1 MVEEQTSAFLK
12 KYKQILNFKNQA
24 RTRDSSESNNNHLIS
39 HENSNKNISK
49 KNVSFLPKLSNIKN
63 NSSSQKYTKVEWQKN
78 NNIMEKKNQANINYI
93 SVNNTGKEYR
103 NFIKKYAN
111 VSPKKNIEVIS
122 DELYKRL
129 LNQNG
134 KEYIDEE
141 VNENSIIIKPKK
153 EKKKQKIIL
162 PFLANVKSR
171 YNNYNDKKYN
181 FNESINNE
189 NLGKTKKIYMSAKSN
204 DHLAQKEKK
213 YYYLILPGNN
223 SALVEKCLLT
233 RPCWRKIKNNNNTI
247 KCNFIWTEISQ
258 EINFPSHNDASLA
271 QIVNHFENHNEISNK
286 KNLFINLLKYCVY
299 NQIDLFSFYPLTII
313 LSFNKEYFNDQI
325 ELFKQIYNEMPSLV
339 EGTFDSEETLD
350 NYFKYHFV
358 RRKNNSLKI
367 TVPKSHYAGNNLWVL
382 KRINLNRGR
391 EIKVLRNLDS
401 IINEIENSKN
411 KKKCSCLIIQKYIE
425 NTLLYNNRKFDIR
438 IWVLIS
444 YLSTNDKYDVYVFKE
459 GHLKAC
465 SETFNINSD
474 DLYVHLTNYSV
485 QKYNKNFSKEE
496 VGNEISF
503 ELFQNELDKKGIKKN
518 FKKDIFPKIL
528 RIITI
533 STNAAKTKI
542 NILARRNCFEIFGYD
557 IILDSNCQPFLLEI
571 NTNPGLEESSPLIKM
586 LVPRMIDDAFRLTL
600 DELFERN
607 DKDSNVSIF
616 KVDGYSDEE
625 NMWQKVN
632 YKI

>member
-1 MVEEQTSAFLK
+1 MVEEQTSVFLK
-12 KYKQILNFKNQA
+12 KYKQILNFKTQVTK
-24 RTRDSSESNNNHLIS
+24 RVSSDSNNNHLI
-39 HENSNKNISK
+39 HNDNSNKNIK
-49 KNVSFLPKLSNIKN
+49 IKNMNILPKLNPMKKN
-63 NSSSQKYTKVEWQKN
+63 PSSQKYTKEEWQKN
-78 NNIMEKKNQANINYI
+78 NSIIIKKNQDNKNYI

-103 NFIKKYAN
+103 NLIKKYAN
-111 VSPKKNIEVIS
+111 IAPKKNIEVIS
-122 DELYKRL
+122 EVLYKRL

-134 KEYIDEE
+134 KEYDEDE
-141 VNENSIIIKPKK
+141 INENILLNPKE
-153 EKKKQKIIL
+153 EKKKPKIIL
-162 PFLANVKSR
+162 PFLANIKSR
-171 YNNYNDKKYN
+171 YNNYNDKKDI
-181 FNESINNE
+181 FNESNNFE
-189 NLGKTKKIYMSAKSN
+189 KIGNTKKVHISTKNN

-247 KCNFIWTEISQ
+247 KCNFIWTELSQ

-271 QIVNHFENHNEISNK
+271 QIINHFENHNEISNK

-299 NQIDLFSFYPLTII
+299 NRIDLFSFFPLTII

-325 ELFKQIYNEMPSLV
+325 ELFQQIYNDMSSLV
-339 EGTFDSEETLD
+339 EGTFDNEETLD
-350 NYFKYHFV
+350 NYFRFHFV
-358 RRKNNSLKI
+358 RRKNDSLKI
-367 TVPKSHYAGNNLWVL
+367 KVPKSHYTGKNLWVL

-391 EIKVLRNLDS
+391 EIKVLRDLNS
-401 IINEIENSKN
+401 IISEIENSKN
-411 KKKCSCLIIQKYIE
+411 EKKYSCLIIQKYIE

-444 YLSTNDKYDVYVFKE
+444 YLSTNDKYEVYVFKE

-485 QKYNKNFSKEE
+485 QKYNRNFSKEE

-528 RIITI
+528 RIIAI

-557 IILDSNCQPFLLEI
+557 IILDGNCQPFLLEI

-586 LVPRMIDDAFRLTL
+586 LVPRMIDDAFRLTI

-632 YKI
+632 CKI

>member
-1 MVEEQTSAFLK
+1 MVEEQTSVFLK
-12 KYKQILNFKNQA
+12 KYKQILNFKTQIKK
-24 RTRDSSESNNNHLIS
+24 RVSSDSNNNHLI
-39 HENSNKNISK
+39 HNDNSNKNIK
-49 KNVSFLPKLSNIKN
+49 IKNMNILPKLNPMKKN
-63 NSSSQKYTKVEWQKN
+63 PSSQKYTKEEWQKN
-78 NNIMEKKNQANINYI
+78 NSIIIKKNQDNKNYI

-103 NFIKKYAN
+103 NLIKKYAN
-111 VSPKKNIEVIS
+111 IAPKKNIEVIS
-122 DELYKRL
+122 EVLYKRL

-134 KEYIDEE
+134 KEYEEDEI
-141 VNENSIIIKPKK
+141 NENILLNPKE
-153 EKKKQKIIL
+153 EKKKPKIIL
-162 PFLANVKSR
+162 PFLANIKSR
-171 YNNYNDKKYN
+171 YNNYNDKKDI
-181 FNESINNE
+181 FNESNNFE
-189 NLGKTKKIYMSAKSN
+189 KIGNTKKVHISTKNN

-247 KCNFIWTEISQ
+247 KCNFIWTELSQ

-271 QIVNHFENHNEISNK
+271 QIINHFENHNEISNK

-299 NQIDLFSFYPLTII
+299 NRIDLFSFFPLTII

-325 ELFKQIYNEMPSLV
+325 ELFQQIYNDMSSLV
-339 EGTFDSEETLD
+339 EGTFDNEETLD
-350 NYFKYHFV
+350 NYFRFHFV
-358 RRKNNSLKI
+358 RRKNDSLKI
-367 TVPKSHYAGNNLWVL
+367 KVPKSHYTGKNLWVL

-391 EIKVLRNLDS
+391 EIKVLRDLNS
-401 IINEIENSKN
+401 IISEIENSKN
-411 KKKCSCLIIQKYIE
+411 EKKYSCLIIQKYIE

-444 YLSTNDKYDVYVFKE
+444 YLSTNDKYEVYVFKE

-485 QKYNKNFSKEE
+485 QKYNRNFSKEE

-528 RIITI
+528 RIIAI

-557 IILDSNCQPFLLEI
+557 IILDGNCQPFLLEI

-586 LVPRMIDDAFRLTL
+586 LVPRMIDDAFRLTI

-632 YKI
+632 CKI

>member
-12 KYKQILNFKNQA
+12 KYKQILNFKTQIKK
-24 RTRDSSESNNNHLIS
+24 RVSSDSNNNHLI
-39 HENSNKNISK
+39 HNDNSNKNIK
-49 KNVSFLPKLSNIKN
+49 IKNMNILPKLNPMKKN
-63 NSSSQKYTKVEWQKN
+63 PSSQKYTKEEWQKN
-78 NNIMEKKNQANINYI
+78 NSIIIKKNQDNKNYI

-103 NFIKKYAN
+103 NLIKKYAN
-111 VSPKKNIEVIS
+111 IAPKKNIEVIS
-122 DELYKRL
+122 EVLYKRL

-134 KEYIDEE
+134 KEYEEDEI
-141 VNENSIIIKPKK
+141 NENILLNPKE
-153 EKKKQKIIL
+153 EKKKPKIIL
-162 PFLANVKSR
+162 PFLANIKSR
-171 YNNYNDKKYN
+171 YNNYNDKKDI
-181 FNESINNE
+181 FNESNNFE
-189 NLGKTKKIYMSAKSN
+189 KIGNTKKIHISTKNN

-247 KCNFIWTEISQ
+247 KCNFIWTELSQ

-271 QIVNHFENHNEISNK
+271 QIINHFENHNEISNK

-299 NQIDLFSFYPLTII
+299 NRIDLFSFFPLTII

-325 ELFKQIYNEMPSLV
+325 ELFQQIYNDMSSLV
-339 EGTFDSEETLD
+339 EGTFDNEETLD
-350 NYFKYHFV
+350 NYFRFHFV
-358 RRKNNSLKI
+358 RRKNDSLKI
-367 TVPKSHYAGNNLWVL
+367 KVPKSHYTGKNLWVL

-391 EIKVLRNLDS
+391 EIKVLRDLNS
-401 IINEIENSKN
+401 IISEIENSKN
-411 KKKCSCLIIQKYIE
+411 EKKYSCLIIQKYIE

-444 YLSTNDKYDVYVFKE
+444 YLSTNDKYEVYVFKE

-485 QKYNKNFSKEE
+485 QKYNRNFSKEE

-528 RIITI
+528 RIIAI

-557 IILDSNCQPFLLEI
+557 IILDGNCQPFLLEI

-586 LVPRMIDDAFRLTL
+586 LVPRMIDDAFRLTI

-632 YKI
+632 CKI

>member
-12 KYKQILNFKNQA
+12 KYKQILNFKTQVKK
-24 RTRDSSESNNNHLIS
+24 RVSSDSNNNHLI
-39 HENSNKNISK
+39 HNDNSNKNIK
-49 KNVSFLPKLSNIKN
+49 IKNMNILPKLNPMKKN
-63 NSSSQKYTKVEWQKN
+63 PSSQKYTKEEWQKN
-78 NNIMEKKNQANINYI
+78 NSIIIKKNQDNKNYI

-103 NFIKKYAN
+103 NLIKKYAN
-111 VSPKKNIEVIS
+111 IAPKKNIEVIS
-122 DELYKRL
+122 EVLYKRL

-134 KEYIDEE
+134 KEYDEDE
-141 VNENSIIIKPKK
+141 INENIMLNPKE
-153 EKKKQKIIL
+153 EKKKPKIIL
-162 PFLANVKSR
+162 PFLANIKSR
-171 YNNYNDKKYN
+171 YNNYNDKKDI
-181 FNESINNE
+181 FNESNNFE
-189 NLGKTKKIYMSAKSN
+189 KIGNTKKVHISTKNN

-247 KCNFIWTEISQ
+247 KCNFIWTELSQ

-271 QIVNHFENHNEISNK
+271 QIINHFENHNEISNK

-299 NQIDLFSFYPLTII
+299 NRIDLFSFFPFTII

-325 ELFKQIYNEMPSLV
+325 ELFQQIYNDMSSLV
-339 EGTFDSEETLD
+339 EGTFDNEETLD
-350 NYFKYHFV
+350 NYFRFHFV
-358 RRKNNSLKI
+358 RRKNDSLKI
-367 TVPKSHYAGNNLWVL
+367 KVPKSHYTGKNLWVL

-391 EIKVLRNLDS
+391 EIKVLRDLNS
-401 IINEIENSKN
+401 IISEIENSKN
-411 KKKCSCLIIQKYIE
+411 EKKYSCLIIQKYIE

-444 YLSTNDKYDVYVFKE
+444 YLSTNDKYEVYVFKE

-485 QKYNKNFSKEE
+485 QKYNRNFSKEE

-528 RIITI
+528 RIIAI

-557 IILDSNCQPFLLEI
+557 IILDGNCQPFLLEI

-586 LVPRMIDDAFRLTL
+586 LVPRMIDDAFRLTI

-632 YKI
+632 CKI

>member
-1 MVEEQTSAFLK
+1 MIIVIK
-12 KYKQILNFKNQA
+12 IKNM
-24 RTRDSSESNNNHLIS
+24 
-39 HENSNKNISK
+39 NI
-49 KNVSFLPKLSNIKN
+49 LPKLNPMKKN
-63 NSSSQKYTKVEWQKN
+63 PSSQKYTKEEWQKN
-78 NNIMEKKNQANINYI
+78 NSIIIKKNQDNKNYI

-103 NFIKKYAN
+103 NLIKKYAN
-111 VSPKKNIEVIS
+111 IAPKKNIEVIS
-122 DELYKRL
+122 EVLYKRL

-134 KEYIDEE
+134 KEYDEDE
-141 VNENSIIIKPKK
+141 INENILLNPKE
-153 EKKKQKIIL
+153 EKKKPKIIL
-162 PFLANVKSR
+162 PFLANIKSR
-171 YNNYNDKKYN
+171 YNNYNDKKDI
-181 FNESINNE
+181 FNESNNFE
-189 NLGKTKKIYMSAKSN
+189 KIGNTKKVHISTKNN

-247 KCNFIWTEISQ
+247 KCNFIWTELSQ

-271 QIVNHFENHNEISNK
+271 QIINHFENHNEISNK

-299 NQIDLFSFYPLTII
+299 NRIDLFSFFPFTII

-325 ELFKQIYNEMPSLV
+325 ELFQQIYNDMSSLV
-339 EGTFDSEETLD
+339 EGTFDNEETLD
-350 NYFKYHFV
+350 NYFRFHFV

-367 TVPKSHYAGNNLWVL
+367 KVP
-382 KRINLNRGR
+382 RDLN
-391 EIKVLRNLDS
+391 S
-401 IINEIENSKN
+401 IISEIENSKN
-411 KKKCSCLIIQKYIE
+411 EKKYSCLIIQKYIE

-444 YLSTNDKYDVYVFKE
+444 YLSTNDKYEVYVFKE

-485 QKYNKNFSKEE
+485 QKYNRNFSKEE

-528 RIITI
+528 RIIAI

-557 IILDSNCQPFLLEI
+557 IILDGNCQPFLLEI

-586 LVPRMIDDAFRLTL
+586 LVPRMIDDAFRLTI

-632 YKI
+632 CKI

>member
-12 KYKQILNFKNQA
+12 KYKQILNFKTQIKK
-24 RTRDSSESNNNHLIS
+24 RVSSDSNNNHLI
-39 HENSNKNISK
+39 HNDNSNKNIK
-49 KNVSFLPKLSNIKN
+49 IKNMNILPKLNPMKKN
-63 NSSSQKYTKVEWQKN
+63 PSSQKYTKEEWQKN
-78 NNIMEKKNQANINYI
+78 NSIIIKKNQDNKNYI

-103 NFIKKYAN
+103 NLIKKYAN
-111 VSPKKNIEVIS
+111 IAPKKNIEVIS
-122 DELYKRL
+122 EVLYKRL

-134 KEYIDEE
+134 KEYDEDE
-141 VNENSIIIKPKK
+141 INENILLNPKE
-153 EKKKQKIIL
+153 EKKKPKIIL
-162 PFLANVKSR
+162 PFLANIKSR
-171 YNNYNDKKYN
+171 YNNYNDKKDI
-181 FNESINNE
+181 FNESNNFE
-189 NLGKTKKIYMSAKSN
+189 KIGNAKKVHISTKNN

-247 KCNFIWTEISQ
+247 KCNFIWTELSQ

-271 QIVNHFENHNEISNK
+271 QIINHFENHNEISNK

-299 NQIDLFSFYPLTII
+299 NRIDLFSFFPLTII

-325 ELFKQIYNEMPSLV
+325 ELFQQIYNDMSSLV
-339 EGTFDSEETLD
+339 EGTFDNEETLD
-350 NYFKYHFV
+350 NYFRFHFV

-367 TVPKSHYAGNNLWVL
+367 KVPKSHYTGKNLWVL

-391 EIKVLRNLDS
+391 EIKVLRDLNS
-401 IINEIENSKN
+401 IISEIENSKN
-411 KKKCSCLIIQKYIE
+411 EKKYSCLIIQKYIE

-444 YLSTNDKYDVYVFKE
+444 YLSTNDKYEVYVFKE

-485 QKYNKNFSKEE
+485 QKYNRNFSKEE

-528 RIITI
+528 RIIAI

-557 IILDSNCQPFLLEI
+557 IILDGNCQPFLLEI

-586 LVPRMIDDAFRLTL
+586 LVPRMIDDAFRLTI

-632 YKI
+632 CKI

>member
-1 MVEEQTSAFLK
+1 MVEEQRSAFLK
-12 KYKQILNFKNQA
+12 KYKQILNFKTQIKK
-24 RTRDSSESNNNHLIS
+24 RVSSDSNNNHLI
-39 HENSNKNISK
+39 HNDNSNKNIK
-49 KNVSFLPKLSNIKN
+49 IKNMNILPKLNPMKKN
-63 NSSSQKYTKVEWQKN
+63 PSSQKYTKEEWQKN
-78 NNIMEKKNQANINYI
+78 NSIIIKKNQDNKNYI

-103 NFIKKYAN
+103 NLIKKYAN
-111 VSPKKNIEVIS
+111 IAPKKNIEVIS
-122 DELYKRL
+122 EVLYKRL

-134 KEYIDEE
+134 KEYDEDE
-141 VNENSIIIKPKK
+141 INENILLNPKE
-153 EKKKQKIIL
+153 EKKKPKIIL
-162 PFLANVKSR
+162 PFLANIKSR
-171 YNNYNDKKYN
+171 YNNYNDKKDI
-181 FNESINNE
+181 FNESNNFE
-189 NLGKTKKIYMSAKSN
+189 KIGNTKKVHISTKNN

-247 KCNFIWTEISQ
+247 KCNFIWTELSQ

-271 QIVNHFENHNEISNK
+271 QIINHFENHNEISNK

-299 NQIDLFSFYPLTII
+299 NRIDLFSFFPLTII

-325 ELFKQIYNEMPSLV
+325 ELFQQIYNDMSSLV
-339 EGTFDSEETLD
+339 EGTFDNEETLD
-350 NYFKYHFV
+350 NYFRFHFV
-358 RRKNNSLKI
+358 RRKNDSLKI
-367 TVPKSHYAGNNLWVL
+367 KVPKSHYTGKNLWVL

-391 EIKVLRNLDS
+391 EIKVLRDLNS
-401 IINEIENSKN
+401 IISEIENSKN
-411 KKKCSCLIIQKYIE
+411 EKKYSCLIIQKYIE

-444 YLSTNDKYDVYVFKE
+444 YLSTNDKYEVYVFKE

-485 QKYNKNFSKEE
+485 QKYNRNFSKEE

-528 RIITI
+528 RIIAI

-557 IILDSNCQPFLLEI
+557 IILDGNCQPFLLEI

-586 LVPRMIDDAFRLTL
+586 LVPRMIDDAFRLTI

-632 YKI
+632 CKI

>member
-12 KYKQILNFKNQA
+12 KYKQILNFKTQIKK
-24 RTRDSSESNNNHLIS
+24 RVSSDSNNNHLI
-39 HENSNKNISK
+39 HNDNSNKNIK
-49 KNVSFLPKLSNIKN
+49 IKNMNILPKLNPMKKN
-63 NSSSQKYTKVEWQKN
+63 PSSQKYTKEEWQKN
-78 NNIMEKKNQANINYI
+78 NSIIIKKNQDNKNYI

-103 NFIKKYAN
+103 NLIKKYAN
-111 VSPKKNIEVIS
+111 IAPKKNIEVIS
-122 DELYKRL
+122 EVLYKRL

-134 KEYIDEE
+134 KEYDEDE
-141 VNENSIIIKPKK
+141 INENILLNPKE
-153 EKKKQKIIL
+153 EKKKPKIIL
-162 PFLANVKSR
+162 PFLANIKSR
-171 YNNYNDKKYN
+171 YNNYNDKKDI
-181 FNESINNE
+181 FNESNNFE
-189 NLGKTKKIYMSAKSN
+189 KIGNTKKVHISTKNN

-247 KCNFIWTEISQ
+247 KCNFIWTELSQ

-271 QIVNHFENHNEISNK
+271 QIINHFENHNEISNK

-299 NQIDLFSFYPLTII
+299 NRIDLFSFFPLTII

-325 ELFKQIYNEMPSLV
+325 ELFQQIYNDMSSLV
-339 EGTFDSEETLD
+339 EGTFDNEETLD
-350 NYFKYHFV
+350 NYFRFHFV
-358 RRKNNSLKI
+358 RRKNDSLKI
-367 TVPKSHYAGNNLWVL
+367 KVPKSHYTGKNLWVL

-391 EIKVLRNLDS
+391 EIKVLRDLNS
-401 IINEIENSKN
+401 IISEIENSKN
-411 KKKCSCLIIQKYIE
+411 EKKYSCLIIQKYIE

-444 YLSTNDKYDVYVFKE
+444 YLSTNDKYEVYVFKE

-485 QKYNKNFSKEE
+485 QKYNRNFSKEE

-528 RIITI
+528 RIIAI

-557 IILDSNCQPFLLEI
+557 IILDGNCQPFLLEI

-586 LVPRMIDDAFRLTL
+586 LVPRMIDDAFRLTI

-632 YKI
+632 CKI

>member
-12 KYKQILNFKNQA
+12 KYKQILNFKTQIKK
-24 RTRDSSESNNNHLIS
+24 RVSSDSNNNHLI
-39 HENSNKNISK
+39 HNDNSNKNIK
-49 KNVSFLPKLSNIKN
+49 IKNMNILPKLNPMKKN
-63 NSSSQKYTKVEWQKN
+63 PSSQKYTKEEWQKN
-78 NNIMEKKNQANINYI
+78 NSIIIKKNQDNKNYI

-103 NFIKKYAN
+103 NLIKKYAN
-111 VSPKKNIEVIS
+111 IAPKKNIEVIS
-122 DELYKRL
+122 EVLYKRL

-134 KEYIDEE
+134 KEYDEDE
-141 VNENSIIIKPKK
+141 INENILLNPKE
-153 EKKKQKIIL
+153 EKKKPKIIL
-162 PFLANVKSR
+162 PFLANIKSR
-171 YNNYNDKKYN
+171 YNNYNDKKDI
-181 FNESINNE
+181 FNESNNFE
-189 NLGKTKKIYMSAKSN
+189 KIGNTKKIHISTKNN

-247 KCNFIWTEISQ
+247 KCNFIWTELSQ

-271 QIVNHFENHNEISNK
+271 QIINHFENHNEISNK

-299 NQIDLFSFYPLTII
+299 NRIDLFSFFPLTII

-325 ELFKQIYNEMPSLV
+325 ELFQQIYNDMSSLV
-339 EGTFDSEETLD
+339 EGTFDNEETLD
-350 NYFKYHFV
+350 NYFRFHFV
-358 RRKNNSLKI
+358 RRKNDSLKI
-367 TVPKSHYAGNNLWVL
+367 KVPKSHYTGKNLWVL

-391 EIKVLRNLDS
+391 EIKVLRDLNS
-401 IINEIENSKN
+401 IISEIENSKN
-411 KKKCSCLIIQKYIE
+411 EKKYSCLIIQKYIE

-444 YLSTNDKYDVYVFKE
+444 YLSTNDKYEVYVFKE

-485 QKYNKNFSKEE
+485 QKYNRNFSKEE

-528 RIITI
+528 RIIAI

-557 IILDSNCQPFLLEI
+557 IILDGNCQPFLLEI

-586 LVPRMIDDAFRLTL
+586 LVPRMIDDAFRLTI

-632 YKI
+632 CKI

>member
-12 KYKQILNFKNQA
+12 KYKQILNFKTQIKK
-24 RTRDSSESNNNHLIS
+24 RVSSDSNNNHLI
-39 HENSNKNISK
+39 HNDNSNKNIK
-49 KNVSFLPKLSNIKN
+49 IKNMNILPKLNPMKKN
-63 NSSSQKYTKVEWQKN
+63 PSSQKYTKEEWQKN
-78 NNIMEKKNQANINYI
+78 NSIIIKKNQDNKNYI

-103 NFIKKYAN
+103 NLIKKYAN
-111 VSPKKNIEVIS
+111 IAPKKNIEVIS
-122 DELYKRL
+122 EVLYKRL

-134 KEYIDEE
+134 KEYEEDEI
-141 VNENSIIIKPKK
+141 NENILLNPKE
-153 EKKKQKIIL
+153 EKKKPKIIL
-162 PFLANVKSR
+162 PFLANIKSR
-171 YNNYNDKKYN
+171 YNNYNDKKDI
-181 FNESINNE
+181 FNESNNFE
-189 NLGKTKKIYMSAKSN
+189 KIGNTKKVHISTKNN

-247 KCNFIWTEISQ
+247 KCNFIWTELSQ

-271 QIVNHFENHNEISNK
+271 QIINHFENHNEISNK

-299 NQIDLFSFYPLTII
+299 NRIDLFSFFPLTII

-325 ELFKQIYNEMPSLV
+325 ELFQQIYNDMSSLV
-339 EGTFDSEETLD
+339 EGTFDNEETLD
-350 NYFKYHFV
+350 NYFRFHFV
-358 RRKNNSLKI
+358 RRKNDSLKI
-367 TVPKSHYAGNNLWVL
+367 KVPKSHYTGKNLWVL

-391 EIKVLRNLDS
+391 EIKVLRDLNS
-401 IINEIENSKN
+401 IISEIENSKN
-411 KKKCSCLIIQKYIE
+411 EKKYSCLIIQKYIE

-444 YLSTNDKYDVYVFKE
+444 YLSTNDKYEVYVFKE

-485 QKYNKNFSKEE
+485 QKYNRNFSKEE

-528 RIITI
+528 RIIAI

-557 IILDSNCQPFLLEI
+557 IILDGNCQPFLLEI

-586 LVPRMIDDAFRLTL
+586 LVPRMIDDAFRLTI

-632 YKI
+632 CKI